1 MSNQK
6 MKILS
11 LDGGG
16 VRGYLTAMILE
27 NVEKQ
32 LNLRD
37 GTNKP
42 LGGYFDLIA
51 GTSTGAI
58 IAGLLAIGKSA
69 SEVRKIYEDDIKDIF
84 SNEMKRNKFDF
95 FPINKIPVISNR
107 PYFKTKYSDKKLVE
121 RAEHHFKNLTFEF
134 GKDIKTHLLIT
145 SVDITTMT
153 PRFHKSAYN
162 HKNKP
167 REDELLSNAII
178 ASASAPSYFPV
189 KEKLKYSSNLI
200 DGGIVANNPS
210 LVALIDSFSFTE
222 HENKDDVVL
231 LSVGTGKACEI
242 PYDVEP
248 LQNTTIKW
256 LRQNGSI
263 PLVEILMNSQVALA
277 EFQTSFL
284 MDKLGCKNQY
294 ERINPSLGIKI
305 QLDDANK
312 IDLLKNLADL
322 DQAKTTWVLNN
333 L

>member
-37 GTNKP
+37 GSNKP
-42 LGGYFDLIA
+42 LGEYFDLIA

-69 SEVRKIYEDDIKDIF
+69 SEVRKIYEDDIKEIF
-84 SNEMKRNKFDF
+84 SNEMKNNFLGF
-95 FPINKIPVISNR
+95 FPIPNL
-107 PYFKTKYSDKKLVE
+107 FKTKYKQNKLAE

-153 PRFHKSAYN
+153 ARFHKSAYN

-189 KEKLKYSSNLI
+189 KEKLIYSSNLI

-222 HENKDDVVL
+222 HDNKDDVVL

>member
-1 MSNQK
+1 MSNKK

-42 LGGYFDLIA
+42 LGEYFDLIA

-69 SEVRKIYEDDIKDIF
+69 SQVRKIYEDDIKEIF
-84 SNEMKRNKFDF
+84 SDEMKNYKCLDF
-95 FPINKIPVISNR
+95 FPFNI
-107 PYFKTKYSDKKLVE
+107 FKTKYKQNKLVE

-134 GKDIKTHLLIT
+134 GKDIQTHLLIT

-189 KEKLKYSSNLI
+189 KEKLIYSSNLI

-231 LSVGTGKACEI
+231 LSVGTGKISEI
-242 PYDVEP
+242 PYDIESLKDTSV
-248 LQNTTIKW
+248 KW
-256 LRQNGSI
+256 LIQNGSK
-263 PLVEILMNSQVALA
+263 PLIEILMNSQVALA
-277 EFQTSFL
+277 EFQTNFL
-284 MDKLGCKNQY
+284 MEKIGCKNQY
-294 ERINPSLGIKI
+294 ERINPSLGVKI

>member
-1 MSNQK
+1 M
-6 MKILS
+6 
-11 LDGGG
+11 
-16 VRGYLTAMILE
+16 TA
-27 NVEKQ
+27 
-32 LNLRD
+32 
-37 GTNKP
+37 
-42 LGGYFDLIA
+42 
-51 GTSTGAI
+51 
-58 IAGLLAIGKSA
+58 
-69 SEVRKIYEDDIKDIF
+69 
-84 SNEMKRNKFDF
+84 
-95 FPINKIPVISNR
+95 
-107 PYFKTKYSDKKLVE
+107 
-121 RAEHHFKNLTFEF
+121 
-134 GKDIKTHLLIT
+134 
-145 SVDITTMT
+145 
-153 PRFHKSAYN
+153 RFHKSAYN

-167 REDELLSNAII
+167 REDELLSNAIN

-189 KEKLKYSSNLI
+189 KEKLIYSSNLI

-222 HENKDDVVL
+222 HDNKDDVVL

-322 DQAKTTWVLNN
+322 DQAKTTCVLNN

>member
-95 FPINKIPVISNR
+95 FPINKIG
-107 PYFKTKYSDKKLVE
+107 F
-121 RAEHHFKNLTFEF
+121 LTNNIPNVR
-134 GKDIKTHLLIT
+134 G
-145 SVDITTMT
+145 
-153 PRFHKSAYN
+153 RYHKSSC
-162 HKNKP
+162 H
-167 REDELLSNAII
+167 
-178 ASASAPSYFPV
+178 
-189 KEKLKYSSNLI
+189 
-200 DGGIVANNPS
+200 G
-210 LVALIDSFSFTE
+210 
-222 HENKDDVVL
+222 
-231 LSVGTGKACEI
+231 
-242 PYDVEP
+242 
-248 LQNTTIKW
+248 
-256 LRQNGSI
+256 
-263 PLVEILMNSQVALA
+263 
-277 EFQTSFL
+277 
-284 MDKLGCKNQY
+284 
-294 ERINPSLGIKI
+294 
-305 QLDDANK
+305 
-312 IDLLKNLADL
+312 
-322 DQAKTTWVLNN
+322 
-333 L
+333 

>member
-27 NVEKQ
+27 NVEKL
-32 LNLRD
+32 LNHRD
-37 GTNKP
+37 GSNKP
-42 LGGYFDLIA
+42 LGEYFDLIA

-58 IAGLLAIGKSA
+58 IGGLLAVGKSA
-69 SEVRKIYEDDIKDIF
+69 SEVKKIYEEDIKEIF
-84 SNEMKRNKFDF
+84 SREMENYKYLDF
-95 FPINKIPVISNR
+95 FPFNI
-107 PYFKTKYSDKKLVE
+107 FKTKYKQNKLVE
-121 RAEHHFKNLTFEF
+121 RAEHHFKDLTFEF

-153 PRFHKSAYN
+153 PRLHKSSYN

-189 KEKLKYSSNLI
+189 KEKLKYSSHLI

-210 LVALIDSFSFTE
+210 LVALIDSFSFSE
-222 HENKDDVVL
+222 HENKDDIVL
-231 LSVGTGKACEI
+231 LSVGTGKVCEI
-242 PYDVEP
+242 PYDIEP
-248 LQNTTIKW
+248 LKDTSIKW
-256 LRQNGSI
+256 LIQNGSK
-263 PLVEILMNSQVALA
+263 PLIEILMNSQAALA
-277 EFQTSFL
+277 EFQTNFL
-284 MDKLGCKNQY
+284 MEKFGCKNQY
-294 ERINPSLGIKI
+294 KRINPNLGVKI
-305 QLDDANK
+305 QLDDGDK
-312 IDLLKNLADL
+312 IDLLKNIADL
-322 DQAKTTWVLNN
+322 DQENTKWVFDN

>member
-1 MSNQK
+1 MKNEK

-16 VRGYLTAMILE
+16 VRGYLTTMILE

-37 GTNKP
+37 DSNKP
-42 LGGYFDLIA
+42 LGEYFDLIA

-58 IAGLLAIGKSA
+58 IGGLLAIGKSA
-69 SEVRKIYEDDIKDIF
+69 SEVRKIYEEDIKEIF
-84 SNEMKRNKFDF
+84 SDEMKSYKYLDF
-95 FPINKIPVISNR
+95 FPFNI
-107 PYFKTKYSDKKLVE
+107 FKTKYKQKKLVE

-145 SVDITTMT
+145 SVDLTTMT

-263 PLVEILMNSQVALA
+263 PLVEILMNSQVTLA

-284 MDKLGCKNQY
+284 MEKLGCKNQY
-294 ERINPSLGIKI
+294 ERINPSLGVKI

-322 DQAKTTWVLNN
+322 DQDKTTWILNN